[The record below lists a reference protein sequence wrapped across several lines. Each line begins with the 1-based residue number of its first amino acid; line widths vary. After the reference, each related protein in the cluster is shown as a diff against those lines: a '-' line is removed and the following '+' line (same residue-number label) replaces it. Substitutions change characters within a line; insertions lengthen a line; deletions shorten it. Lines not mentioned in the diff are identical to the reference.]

1 MKNKVVFISV
11 IIFSIIYIIVGN
23 RVAMRGDNILKNV
36 KKSEGTRAKVVEI
49 VGETK
54 EYLNNYSYVPSD
66 NTASNIV
73 DDIIDVN
80 VEENQEQQALLQEDN
95 SSENAIENTLT
106 ENNELDNSLIQTND
120 TISTDTQVNETNNNY
135 IVENSY
141 NSEEYTIKIFFKAKI
156 LSGPHK
162 GEIVSAYQ
170 NISPFLGDNSDP
182 VKKGNKVIISDKV
195 INEYEPKI
203 EFAGKEISWHMET
216 YSRSTY
222 LIILAIVFLALILL
236 FGRLKGV
243 KTLISL
249 VFTVLAIFAVLIPAI
264 IGGQNIYAWTIVTCA
279 FITIST
285 ILIVYGYSKKT
296 LATALGCIG
305 GVLVAGLITL
315 FMNQFLKL
323 TGFLDEN
330 STHVYLMNA
339 AIDLKAIIFGG
350 ILIGA
355 EGAIMDVAI
364 DISSSLNEVAS
375 KMEKPDFSSIV
386 KSGFNIG
393 RDIMGTMTN
402 TLILAYI
409 GSSLATVIA
418 LSTSSV
424 VDLLDFEMIT
434 VEVLQALAGSI
445 GILTTIPLT
454 SVIAA
459 GLYKYKDMSK
469 YVYKYNGNRNKT
481 ANSEK

>member
-1 MKNKVVFISV
+1 MKEKVVFISV
-11 IIFSIIYIIVGN
+11 FILSIIYIIVGN
-23 RVAMRGDNILKNV
+23 RVAMKGDNKLKEV
-36 KKSEGTRAKVVEI
+36 TKTESTKAKVIEI
-49 VGETK
+49 IGETK
-54 EYLNNYSYVPSD
+54 EYLNNYNYVPQD
-66 NTASNIV
+66 NSNNTETTDTI
-73 DDIIDVN
+73 DIN
-80 VEENQEQQALLQEDN
+80 VEQNQEQQALLQV
-95 SSENAIENTLT
+95 ENKA
-106 ENNELDNSLIQTND
+106 ENNELENTLIQSNEQQNVTEQSNEINND
-120 TISTDTQVNETNNNY
+120 YVIES
-135 IVENSY
+135 SY
-141 NSEEYTIKIFFKAKI
+141 NSDEYTTKIFFKARI
-156 LSGPHK
+156 LNGPNK
-162 GEIVSAYQ
+162 GQVVSAYQ

-203 EFAGKEISWHMET
+203 VFGNQEISWHMET
-216 YSRSTY
+216 YSRSSY
-222 LIILAIVFLALILL
+222 LIILALIFFALILL
-236 FGRLKGV
+236 FGRMKGV

-249 VFTVLAIFAVLIPAI
+249 VFTVLAVFAVYIPAI

-285 ILIVYGYSKKT
+285 IILVYGYSKKT

-375 KMEKPDFSSIV
+375 KMEKPDFASIV

-393 RDIMGTMTN
+393 KDIMGTMTN

-424 VDLLDFEMIT
+424 IQLLDFEMIT

-469 YVYKYNGNRNKT
+469 YVYKYNGNKNKT
-481 ANSEK
+481 VDSEK

>member
-1 MKNKVVFISV
+1 MKEKVVFISV
-11 IIFSIIYIIVGN
+11 FILSIIYIIAGN
-23 RVAMRGDNILKNV
+23 RVAMRGDNLLKNV
-36 KKSEGTRAKVVEI
+36 TKTESTRAKVIEI
-49 VGETK
+49 MGETR
-54 EYLNNYSYVPSD
+54 EYVNNYSYIPAD
-66 NTASNIV
+66 NQNNDEIINS
-73 DDIIDVN
+73 IDV
-80 VEENQEQQALLQEDN
+80 ENSQQQALLQEG
-95 SSENAIENTLT
+95 
-106 ENNELDNSLIQTND
+106 
-120 TISTDTQVNETNNNY
+120 
-135 IVENSY
+135 IVENTEIANELIQGNEQENAVVYNNEQQNNQAQIDDNLILDSSY
-141 NSEEYTIKIFFKAKI
+141 NSNEYTTKIFFKAKI
-156 LSGPHK
+156 LNGPHK
-162 GEIVSAYQ
+162 GEVVSVHQ

-182 VKKGNKVIISDKV
+182 VKKGDKVIISDEV
-195 INEYEPKI
+195 INEFTPKI
-203 EFAGKEISWHMET
+203 MFGNQEIKWHMET
-216 YSRSTY
+216 YSRSSY
-222 LIILAIVFLALILL
+222 LIILAIVFFALILL

-249 VFTVLAIFAVLIPAI
+249 VFTTLAIFVVYIPAI
-264 IGGQNIYAWTIVTCA
+264 VGGQNIYAWTIVTCA

-285 ILIVYGYSKKT
+285 IILVYGYSKKT

-305 GVLVAGLITL
+305 GVLVAGLIAL

-330 STHVYLMNA
+330 STHVYIMNS

-375 KMEKPDFSSIV
+375 KMEKPDFASIV

-393 RDIMGTMTN
+393 KDIMGTMTN

-418 LSTSSV
+418 LSRSSLIQV
-424 VDLLDFEMIT
+424 LDAEMIT

-459 GLYKYKDMSK
+459 WLYKYTDMSK
-469 YVYKYNGNRNKT
+469 YVYKYNGNKNKT
-481 ANSEK
+481 VNSEK